1 MGEEGKDQLSENGKG
16 QKEVSQVYE
25 DVPPMPLMALN
36 HVSRLCKSVKAS
48 VEFYVKV
55 LGFVVI
61 ERPPS
66 LDFNGACSCGHDDA
80 SPRLRA
86 DVPVVYQYLIGKL
99 AANVDIPGNKRRT
112 TECYRLFNYGIG
124 VHLVQKQ
131 GDEQIPDA
139 DPNRLDPMD
148 NHISFQCEDMNAME
162 RRLKDVKIKY
172 MKRTINEEEGAPIDQ
187 LFFKDPDGF
196 MIEICNCE
204 NLELVPAGALGRIKL
219 PGDRHNPP
227 LQMN

>member
-1 MGEEGKDQLSENGKG
+1 MGEEGKDLLSEHGKG
-16 QKEVSQVYE
+16 EKEVSQIYE
-25 DVPPMPLMALN
+25 NVPRMPLMALN

-66 LDFNGACSCGHDDA
+66 LDFNGAW
-80 SPRLRA
+80 
-86 DVPVVYQYLIGKL
+86 
-99 AANVDIPGNKRRT
+99 
-112 TECYRLFNYGIG
+112 LFNYGIG

-131 GDEQIPDA
+131 GDEQFPDA

-162 RRLKDVKIKY
+162 RRLKDMKIKY

-227 LQMN
+227 LQMRILLD